1 LALTSVLFAGNFYLF
16 GIVREVSLDI
26 NEKTSIPSGGK
37 IVDSFHVKYFALPAA
52 VLVLSLI
59 LIGVF
64 YSKLPEE
71 TGWIFQE
78 DGLPQKW
85 LNKGTLVLWATV
97 IQVILLLAAVSVT
110 SVTAWIFNRYG
121 QLDKRGVNPQT
132 VFTMMGNMIGMPQ
145 LIIFFAM
152 LDIFSYNSYQIHVL
166 PLWLNALL
174 VLLAGGI
181 IISIF
186 FLRILLHIRRSNKE

>member
-16 GIVREVSLDI
+16 GVVREVSLDI
-26 NEKTSIPSGGK
+26 NEKTSNPSGGK

-64 YSKLPEE
+64 YSKLPQE

-78 DGLPQKW
+78 DGLPEKFMD
-85 LNKGTLVLWATV
+85 KGMLVLWTAG
-97 IQVILLLAAVSVT
+97 IQVLLLLAALSIT
-110 SVTAWIFNRYG
+110 TGTAWIINRFGQSDKQGFNP
-121 QLDKRGVNPQT
+121 KMIII
-132 VFTMMGNMIGMPQ
+132 MMGNMLGMPQ

-152 LDIFSYNSYQIHVL
+152 LDIFSYNSYQLHVL
-166 PLWLNALL
+166 PLWLIALL

-186 FLRILLHIRRSNKE
+186 FLRVLSHIRRANKE